1 MEEDAMETV
10 LVRASKLVASA
21 CAINS
26 TFVQVPSLSPLKI
39 IPDNLFLL
47 RFKAIGLTSEPQ
59 LNNFL
64 VTLASLVPDP
74 LSADV
79 MSMPVNSDVQIGLV
93 VNHVE
98 ALLLKLDAGGFN

>member
-1 MEEDAMETV
+1 MEPA
-10 LVRASKLVASA
+10 LIRASKLVASA

-26 TFVQVPSLSPLKI
+26 TFVHVPSLSPLQI

-59 LNNFL
+59 LNNFR
-64 VTLASLVPDP
+64 VTLASLVPQQ

-79 MSMPVNSDVQIGLV
+79 MSIPVNPDIQIALV
-93 VNHVE
+93 VNHIE
-98 ALLLKLDAGGFN
+98 ALLLKLDAGGFNS